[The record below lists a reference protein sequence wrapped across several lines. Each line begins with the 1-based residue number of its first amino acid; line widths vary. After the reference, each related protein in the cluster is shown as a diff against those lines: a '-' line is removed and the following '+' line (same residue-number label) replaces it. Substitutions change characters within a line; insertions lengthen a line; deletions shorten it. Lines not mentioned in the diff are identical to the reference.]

1 MFSSTLH
8 EDGPATRTRSSR
20 RRQRPVASDSSLQT
34 QPKAKRQRV
43 PLTESNTAPTPT
55 PADADAPPEMFEVK
69 PDPVLAKRERD
80 GIGIENIENLGPRRE
95 LSLRSKKP
103 KSGERTS
110 KGDGS
115 IILVGILAEKTRNRT
130 VLMLGQTTNNAF
142 TVSKLPALP
151 DRLRAEPTSKHS

>member
-20 RRQRPVASDSSLQT
+20 RRQRPVSSASSLQT

-55 PADADAPPEMFEVK
+55 PAPADADAPPEMFEVK

-95 LSLRSKKP
+95 LSLRSRKP
-103 KSGERTS
+103 KPGERTN

-115 IILVGILAEKTRNRT
+115 IVLVGALPLLDANYS
-130 VLMLGQTTNNAF
+130 VLML
-142 TVSKLPALP
+142 K
-151 DRLRAEPTSKHS
+151 